1 MYLCIET
8 YIVIVVSMKDKL
20 SFTDVCVRED
30 FCERGERLYKNPYE
44 MTISELNA
52 YIRVI
57 DDDYQAVKAAMTTL
71 KKRRRFGKIASFFK
85 GPARRY
91 LHDLRKD
98 NYRQGTY
105 YIETYR
111 IHREEMEKFR
121 GKLQWE
127 MLGIPKAK
135 PAVPAKKEFY
145 IPVTSPD
152 QQEEEIH
159 LQKEEETEFGQSFRS
174 SRR

>member
-1 MYLCIET
+1 
-8 YIVIVVSMKDKL
+8 MKEKL

-44 MTISELNA
+44 MDISELNA

-57 DDDYQAVKAAMTTL
+57 DADYQAVKAAMATL
-71 KKRRRFGKIASFFK
+71 KKRRRFGKIASFFQ
-85 GPARRY
+85 GPARKY
-91 LHDLRKD
+91 LNSLRKD

-111 IHREEMEKFR
+111 IHRDEMEKLR

-135 PAVPAKKEFY
+135 PAVPSKKEFY
-145 IPVTSPD
+145 VPVTSPD
-152 QQEEEIH
+152 QPEEEIH
-159 LQKEEETEFGQSFRS
+159 WKKEEEREFGQSS
-174 SRR
+174 ETEEKTT

>member
-1 MYLCIET
+1 
-8 YIVIVVSMKDKL
+8 MKDKL

-44 MTISELNA
+44 LDISELNA

-57 DDDYQAVKAAMTTL
+57 DADYQAVKAAMATL
-71 KKRRRFGKIASFFK
+71 KKRRRFGKIMALFQGSAGLYLRAS
-85 GPARRY
+85 
-91 LHDLRKD
+91 RKD

-111 IHREEMEKFR
+111 IHRVEMEKLR

-135 PAVPAKKEFY
+135 PAVPCKREFY

-152 QQEEEIH
+152 QEEEEIH
-159 LQKEEETEFGQSFRS
+159 LKKEEKESGQSS
-174 SRR
+174 ETGEETT